1 MRSNRTG
8 WLLLSPTLIILFF
21 VGLLPFLYV
30 LYVGFNDWNLFA
42 KQTQMVWTGADNY
55 RRLVFDDDFLNSL
68 WITGRFTFFAVLSEL
83 VLGYI
88 LAQMLTRDFRGKTLF
103 RIFHTLPLMVAPL
116 VIGAM
121 WRLLT
126 IPGFGPIP
134 YFLQNWFGIDFR
146 IGQFGEQAF
155 ITTVLM
161 DIWHWTP
168 FVTLTL
174 LAGLTAL
181 PKEPLEQ
188 ALVDGANRW
197 QVFRYVTLPLLRPIL
212 LTTVFIRV
220 MDAFRTVDE
229 VWMLTGGGPANAT
242 RFVGLFIWRYVFPKT
257 DYGYGGAM
265 SLLTL
270 YFTIVICWLLYVGI
284 VSRRERTMV
293 AEDRKGR

>member
-8 WLLLSPTLIILFF
+8 WLLLSPTLIILFL

-30 LYVGFNDWNLFA
+30 LYVGFHDWSLFA
-42 KQTQMVWTGADNY
+42 KSKEMTFAGVENY
-55 RRLVFDDDFLNSL
+55 RRLVFDDEFLHSM
-68 WITGRFTFFAVLSEL
+68 WVTVQFTFFAVLSEL
-83 VLGYI
+83 VLGFL
-88 LAQMLTRDFRGKTLF
+88 LAQLMTRDFRGKSLF
-103 RIFHTLPLMVAPL
+103 RIVHTLPLMVAPL
-116 VIGAM
+116 VIGAI
-121 WRLLT
+121 WRMLT
-126 IPGFGPIP
+126 IAGFGPIP
-134 YFLQNWFGIDFR
+134 FFLRNWFNLDYR
-146 IGQFGEQAF
+146 IGQFGDQAF

-168 FVTLTL
+168 FVTLTM

-188 ALVDGANRW
+188 ARVDGANRW
-197 QVFRYVTLPLLRPIL
+197 QVFRYITLPLMRPIL

-220 MDAFRTVDE
+220 MDALRTVDD
-229 VWMLTGGGPANAT
+229 VYMLTGGGPGDAT
-242 RFVGLFIWRYVFPKT
+242 RYIGLYIWRQVLPKT

-284 VSRRERTMV
+284 VSRRERTV
-293 AEDRKGR
+293 LPEKAT